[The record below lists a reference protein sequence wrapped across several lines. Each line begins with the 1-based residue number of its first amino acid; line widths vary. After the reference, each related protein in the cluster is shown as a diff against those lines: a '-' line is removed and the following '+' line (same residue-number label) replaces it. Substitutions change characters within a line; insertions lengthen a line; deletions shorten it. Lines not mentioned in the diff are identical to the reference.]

1 MKLESIQFKH
11 IALFHDL
18 KIQFQYEK
26 QPVTLILG
34 EQATGKSMLLKHT
47 YHALTWFPARLKDLR
62 SPGIV
67 MPDQDITQSRLQ
79 SKIQIT
85 IQIPSEIGHLPE
97 TTSAQQT
104 DSSLCSWKLFKT
116 LNASGIG
123 VSQVETQQLDQA
135 TALYQQVTKKD
146 PLQGLPLVAYYP
158 AERFVNDINVLNKN
172 LPGITQ
178 SISAYDISPVPFTT
192 FTRFFEWL
200 REISDIENAQ
210 AAYVVQRIISKQ
222 SDPQDQSELL
232 NQLQKEL
239 SGQPKQLPSPNLY
252 ALKNA
257 LNIIFP
263 ELKDLYLQYQPRLQL
278 MVDYDG
284 QALPFQQLSNTI
296 KTWIALVGDVA
307 RRLCL
312 LNPLSLN
319 PCLEGD
325 GVLLIDQIDAQLDS
339 LHCSEI
345 LNRLHQA
352 FPRLQIIATGS
363 REELLEHASAYQ
375 CLKLE
380 HGRVIKLDINTTQ
393 QQLESIYTLL
403 QGNEPLV
410 SHVETQPISLI
421 DPTPFPAQVDI
432 LFQQIQGLNE
442 QQKNELLRMIHA
454 GDTPEESPSV

>member
-1 MKLESIQFKH
+1 MQLESIQFKH

-26 QPVTLILG
+26 QPITLILG

-47 YHALTWFPARLKDLR
+47 YHALTWFPARFKDLR

-79 SKIQIT
+79 SKIEVTLQV
-85 IQIPSEIGHLPE
+85 PPEIGSLPE
-97 TTSAQQT
+97 STSAQEV

-116 LNASGIG
+116 LNSSGIG
-123 VSQVETQQLDQA
+123 ISQVETQQLDQ
-135 TALYQQVTKKD
+135 TMALYQQVIKKD
-146 PLQGLPLVAYYP
+146 PLQGLPLIAYYP
-158 AERFVNDINVLNKN
+158 AERFVNDINLLNKN

-178 SISAYDISPVPFTT
+178 AISAYDISPVPFTT

-210 AAYVVQRIISKQ
+210 AAHLVQRIKSKQ
-222 SDPQDQSELL
+222 SDPQDQTELL
-232 NQLQKEL
+232 NELQKEL
-239 SGQPKQLPSPNLY
+239 SGQPKQLTTPNLY

-257 LNIIFP
+257 LNIVLP

-278 MVDYDG
+278 MADYDG
-284 QALPFQQLSNTI
+284 QTLPFQQLSNTT
-296 KTWIALVGDVA
+296 KTWIALVGDIA

-319 PCLEGD
+319 PCLEGE
-325 GVLLIDQIDAQLDS
+325 GILLIDQIDAQLDAQ
-339 LHCSEI
+339 HCSEI
-345 LNRLHQA
+345 LNKLHQA

-380 HGRVIKLDINTTQ
+380 HGKISHLDLNTTK
-393 QQLESIYTLL
+393 QQLEHIYTLL
-403 QGNEPLV
+403 QRSESLV
-410 SHVETQPISLI
+410 PHIEAQLPSLI
-421 DPTPFPAQVDI
+421 DPTPSPAQVDV

>member
-1 MKLESIQFKH
+1 MKLESVQFKY

-18 KIQFQYEK
+18 KIHFHYEK
-26 QPVTLILG
+26 QPITLILG

-47 YHALTWFPARLKDLR
+47 YHALTWLPARLKDLR

-79 SKIQIT
+79 SKIEVT

-97 TTSAQQT
+97 STSAQQV

-123 VSQVETQQLDQA
+123 VSQVETQQLDQ
-135 TALYQQVTKKD
+135 TMALYQQVIKKD
-146 PLQGLPLVAYYP
+146 PLQGLPLIAYYP
-158 AERFVNDINVLNKN
+158 AERFVNDINLLNKN

-178 SISAYDISPVPFTT
+178 AISAYDISPLPFTT

-210 AAYVVQRIISKQ
+210 AAYLVQRIRSKQ
-222 SDPQDQSELL
+222 SDQQDQTELL
-232 NQLQKEL
+232 NELQKEL
-239 SGQPKQLPSPNLY
+239 SVQPKQLTSPNLY

-257 LNIIFP
+257 LNIVLP
-263 ELKDLYLQYQPRLQL
+263 ELKDIYLQYQPRLQL
-278 MVDYDG
+278 MVDYEG
-284 QALPFQQLSNTI
+284 QTLPFQQLSNTT
-296 KTWIALVGDVA
+296 KTWIALVGDIA

-319 PCLEGD
+319 SCLEGD

-339 LHCSEI
+339 THCSEI

-363 REELLEHASAYQ
+363 REELLEHASTYQ

-380 HGRVIKLDINTTQ
+380 SGKISHLDLNTTK
-393 QQLESIYTLL
+393 QQLEHIYTLL
-403 QGNEPLV
+403 QRSEPLTP
-410 SHVETQPISLI
+410 SIEAQPLSLI
-421 DPTPFPAQVDI
+421 DPTPTPAQIEV
-432 LFQQIQGLNE
+432 LFQQIQGLTE

-454 GDTPEESPSV
+454 GDAPEESPSV

>member
-239 SGQPKQLPSPNLY
+239 SGQPKQLTSPNLY

-284 QALPFQQLSNTI
+284 QTLPFQQLSNTI

-319 PCLEGD
+319 PCLEGE
-325 GVLLIDQIDAQLDS
+325 GILLIDQIDAQLDS

>member
-26 QPVTLILG
+26 QPITLILG

-116 LNASGIG
+116 LNSSGIG
-123 VSQVETQQLDQA
+123 ISQVETQQLDQ
-135 TALYQQVTKKD
+135 TMALYQQVIKKD
-146 PLQGLPLVAYYP
+146 PLQGLPLIAYYP
-158 AERFVNDINVLNKN
+158 AERFVNDINLLNKN

-178 SISAYDISPVPFTT
+178 AISAYDISPVPFTT

-210 AAYVVQRIISKQ
+210 AAHLVQRIKSKQ
-222 SDPQDQSELL
+222 SDPHDQIELL
-232 NQLQKEL
+232 NELQKEL
-239 SGQPKQLPSPNLY
+239 SGQPKQLTVPNLY

-257 LNIIFP
+257 LNIVLP

-284 QALPFQQLSNTI
+284 QTLPFQQLSSTV

-319 PCLEGD
+319 PCLEGE
-325 GVLLIDQIDAQLDS
+325 GILLIDQIDAQLDS

-380 HGRVIKLDINTTQ
+380 NGRVIKLDINTTQ

-410 SHVETQPISLI
+410 SPVETQPISLI
-421 DPTPFPAQVDI
+421 DPTPFPAQVDL

-454 GDTPEESPSV
+454 GDTPEESSSV

>member
-18 KIQFQYEK
+18 KLQFQYDK
-26 QPVTLILG
+26 QPITLILG

-47 YHALTWFPARLKDLR
+47 YHALTWFPARFKDLR

-67 MPDQDITQSRLQ
+67 MPDQDITYSRLQ
-79 SKIQIT
+79 AKIEVS
-85 IQIPSEIGHLPE
+85 IQIPPEFGQLPE
-97 TTSAQQT
+97 STSAQQA
-104 DSSLCSWKLFKT
+104 DPSLCSWKLFKT

-123 VSQVETQQLDQA
+123 ISQVETQQLDQA
-135 TALYQQVTKKD
+135 TALYQQVTRKD

-222 SDPQDQSELL
+222 SDPQNQTELL
-232 NQLQKEL
+232 HQLQKEL
-239 SGQPKQLPSPNLY
+239 SQQPKQLPSPNLY

-284 QALPFQQLSNTI
+284 QTLPFQQLSSTV

-319 PCLEGD
+319 PCLEGE
-325 GVLLIDQIDAQLDS
+325 GILLIDQIDAQLDS

-380 HGRVIKLDINTTQ
+380 HGRVTKLDINTTQ
-393 QQLESIYTLL
+393 QQLERIYTLL
-403 QGNEPLV
+403 QGNEPLA

-421 DPTPFPAQVDI
+421 DPIPFPVQVDV

-442 QQKNELLRMIHA
+442 QQKNELLRMMRA

>member
-1 MKLESIQFKH
+1 MQLESIQFKH
-11 IALFHDL
+11 IALFHDF

-26 QPVTLILG
+26 QPITLILG

-47 YHALTWFPARLKDLR
+47 YHALTWFPARFKDLR

-79 SKIQIT
+79 SKIEVTLQV
-85 IQIPSEIGHLPE
+85 PPEIGSLPE
-97 TTSAQQT
+97 STSAQEV

-116 LNASGIG
+116 LNSSGIG
-123 VSQVETQQLDQA
+123 ISQVETQQLDQ
-135 TALYQQVTKKD
+135 TMALYQQVIKKD
-146 PLQGLPLVAYYP
+146 PLQGLPLIAYYP
-158 AERFVNDINVLNKN
+158 AERFVNDINLLNKN

-178 SISAYDISPVPFTT
+178 AISAYDISPVPFTT

-210 AAYVVQRIISKQ
+210 AAHLVQRIKSKQ
-222 SDPQDQSELL
+222 LDPEDQIELL
-232 NQLQKEL
+232 NELQKEL
-239 SGQPKQLPSPNLY
+239 SRQPKQLTTPNLY

-257 LNIIFP
+257 LNIVLP

-278 MVDYDG
+278 MADYDG
-284 QALPFQQLSNTI
+284 QTLPFQQLSNTT
-296 KTWIALVGDVA
+296 KTWIALVGDIA

-319 PCLEGD
+319 PCLEGE
-325 GVLLIDQIDAQLDS
+325 GVLLIDQIDAQLDA
-339 LHCSEI
+339 LHCAEI
-345 LNRLHQA
+345 LNKLHQA

-380 HGRVIKLDINTTQ
+380 HGKISHLDLNTTK
-393 QQLESIYTLL
+393 QQLEHIYTLL
-403 QGNEPLV
+403 QRSESLV
-410 SHVETQPISLI
+410 PPIEAQLPSLI
-421 DPTPFPAQVDI
+421 DPTPSPAQVDV

>member
-18 KIQFQYEK
+18 KIQFQYDK
-26 QPVTLILG
+26 QPITLILG

-47 YHALTWFPARLKDLR
+47 YHALTWFPARFKDLR

-67 MPDQDITQSRLQ
+67 MPDQDITYSRLQ
-79 SKIQIT
+79 AKIEVS
-85 IQIPSEIGHLPE
+85 IQIPPEFGQLPE
-97 TTSAQQT
+97 STSAQQA
-104 DSSLCSWKLFKT
+104 DPSLCSWKLFKT

-123 VSQVETQQLDQA
+123 ISQVETQQLDQA
-135 TALYQQVTKKD
+135 TALYQQVTRKD

-222 SDPQDQSELL
+222 SDPQNQTELL

-239 SGQPKQLPSPNLY
+239 SQQPKQLPSPNLY

-284 QALPFQQLSNTI
+284 QTLPFQQLSSTI

-319 PCLEGD
+319 PCLEGE

-380 HGRVIKLDINTTQ
+380 HGRVTKLDINTTQ
-393 QQLESIYTLL
+393 QQLERIYTLL
-403 QGNEPLV
+403 QGNEPLA

-421 DPTPFPAQVDI
+421 DPTPFPVQVDI

-442 QQKNELLRMIHA
+442 QQKNELLRMMRA

>member
-11 IALFHDL
+11 IALFQEL

-26 QPVTLILG
+26 QPITLILG

-79 SKIQIT
+79 SKIEVTLQV
-85 IQIPSEIGHLPE
+85 PPEIGSLPE
-97 TTSAQQT
+97 STSAQEM

-123 VSQVETQQLDQA
+123 ISQVETQQLDQ
-135 TALYQQVTKKD
+135 TMALYQQIIKKD

-158 AERFVNDINVLNKN
+158 AERFVNDINLLNKN

-178 SISAYDISPVPFTT
+178 PISAYDISPVPFTT

-210 AAYVVQRIISKQ
+210 AAHLVQRIKSKQ
-222 SDPQDQSELL
+222 SDQQDQTELL
-232 NQLQKEL
+232 NELQKEL
-239 SGQPKQLPSPNLY
+239 SGQPKQLTSPNLY

-257 LNIIFP
+257 LNIVLP

-284 QALPFQQLSNTI
+284 QTLPFQQLSNTT
-296 KTWIALVGDVA
+296 KTWIALVGDIA
-307 RRLCL
+307 RRICL

-319 PCLEGD
+319 PCLEGE
-325 GVLLIDQIDAQLDS
+325 GILLIDQIDAQLDS
-339 LHCSEI
+339 THCTEI

-380 HGRVIKLDINTTQ
+380 HGKISHLDLNTTK
-393 QQLESIYTLL
+393 QQLEHIYTLL
-403 QGNEPLV
+403 QKSDSLV
-410 SHVETQPISLI
+410 SHIETPPPSLI
-421 DPTPFPAQVDI
+421 DPIPSPAQIDI

-454 GDTPEESPSV
+454 GDTPEESPSI

>member
-18 KIQFQYEK
+18 KIQFQYDK
-26 QPVTLILG
+26 QPITLILG
-34 EQATGKSMLLKHT
+34 EQATGKSMLLKHI
-47 YHALTWFPARLKDLR
+47 YHALTWFPARLKDAR
-62 SPGIV
+62 TPGIV
-67 MPDQDITQSRLQ
+67 MPDQDISHSRLQ
-79 SKIQIT
+79 SKIEVS
-85 IQIPSEIGHLPE
+85 IQIPPEFGQLPE
-97 TTSAQQT
+97 TTSTQQT
-104 DSSLCSWKLFKT
+104 ETSLCSWKLFKT
-116 LNASGIG
+116 LNSSGVGI
-123 VSQVETQQLDQA
+123 SQVETQQLDQ
-135 TALYQQVTKKD
+135 TITLYHQVTRKD
-146 PLQGLPLVAYYP
+146 PLQGLPLLAYYP
-158 AERFVNDINVLNKN
+158 SERFVNDINLLNKN

-178 SISAYDISPVPFTT
+178 AISAYDISPLPFTT

-210 AAYVVQRIISKQ
+210 AAYLVQRIKSKQ
-222 SDPQDQSELL
+222 SDQQDHTELL
-232 NQLQKEL
+232 NELQKEL
-239 SGQPKQLPSPNLY
+239 SGQPKQLTSPNLY

-257 LNIIFP
+257 LNIVLP

-278 MVDYDG
+278 MVDYED
-284 QALPFQQLSNTI
+284 QTLPFQQLSNTT
-296 KTWIALVGDVA
+296 KTWIALVGDIA

-339 LHCSEI
+339 THCSEI

-363 REELLEHASAYQ
+363 REELLEHASTYQ

-380 HGRVIKLDINTTQ
+380 SGKISHLDLNTTK
-393 QQLESIYTLL
+393 QQLEHIYTLL
-403 QGNEPLV
+403 QRSEPLTA
-410 SHVETQPISLI
+410 SIEAQPLSLI
-421 DPTPFPAQVDI
+421 DPTPAQIEV
-432 LFQQIQGLNE
+432 LFQQIQGLTE

-454 GDTPEESPSV
+454 GDAPEESPSV

>member
-26 QPVTLILG
+26 QPITLILG

-116 LNASGIG
+116 LNASGVG

-135 TALYQQVTKKD
+135 TALYQQITKKD

-158 AERFVNDINVLNKN
+158 AERFVNDINVINKN

-210 AAYVVQRIISKQ
+210 AAHLVQRIKSKQ
-222 SDPQDQSELL
+222 LDPQDQIELL
-232 NQLQKEL
+232 NELQKEL
-239 SGQPKQLPSPNLY
+239 SGQPKQLTVPNLY

-257 LNIIFP
+257 LNIVLP

-284 QALPFQQLSNTI
+284 QTLPFQQLSSTV

-319 PCLEGD
+319 PCLEGE
-325 GVLLIDQIDAQLDS
+325 GILLIDQIDAQLDS

-345 LNRLHQA
+345 LNRLHQT

-380 HGRVIKLDINTTQ
+380 NGRVIKLDINTTQ

-410 SHVETQPISLI
+410 SPVETQPISLI
-421 DPTPFPAQVDI
+421 DPTPFPAQVDL

-454 GDTPEESPSV
+454 GDTPEESSSV